1 MAHYLVTGAMGFSGS
16 TLTRQL
22 LEDGKDVIAL
32 DRAEAFE
39 GLDGGLKSWGSI
51 VQNPR
56 LTMLS
61 ADLLD
66 ADSLKP
72 LTKYDISHV
81 FHVASLYDYSATRE
95 ALMAVNVEGTRNLLS
110 WAFEADLERFVHWS
124 TCGVFGK
131 PYTAAEGAKHNLPFN
146 EKASSPKTTDMEAKG
161 PEGTHLVNVYSES
174 KWIQEKLVWQA
185 YREHGLPVSVIRP
198 APIYGRGSC
207 YGHGGIMLLIAK
219 GVLRAIPSDA
229 KNAVT
234 TSVHVEDVAG
244 FARFLVEQE
253 ESIGEDYNVVDDSII
268 SYRDFLHYIAL
279 VSGRRLWN
287 VPGIRLSMYRAIAVP
302 AAQVWTWLVRKFN
315 VPKMDMLEVQSAT
328 YIGSSYWISNQ
339 KSKKLGYQYRYPDV
353 REGVRDTLA
362 WFRETGQL

>member
-1 MAHYLVTGAMGFSGS
+1 MAYYLVTGAMGFSGS

-22 LEDGKDVIAL
+22 LEDGKDVIAM
-32 DRAEAFE
+32 DRAQSFE
-39 GLDGGLKSWGSI
+39 GMEERFKVCKIDPA
-51 VQNPR
+51 NPK
-56 LTMLS
+56 LTLLS

-66 ADSLKP
+66 PDSLKQ
-72 LTKYDISHV
+72 LNEYDISHV

-110 WAFEADLERFVHWS
+110 WALEADLKRFVHWS

-131 PYTAAEGAKHNLPFN
+131 PYTAAEGKKHNLPFD
-146 EKASSPKTTDMEAKG
+146 EKASSPKNTAMDAEG
-161 PEGTHLVNVYSES
+161 PDGTHLVNVYSES
-174 KWIQEKLVWQA
+174 KWIQEKLLWKA
-185 YREHGLPVSVIRP
+185 YADNGLPLTVIRP
-198 APIYGRGSC
+198 APIYGRGSR

-219 GVLRAIPSDA
+219 GLLRAIPSDA

-244 FARFLVEQE
+244 FARFVIEKK

-287 VPGIRLSMYRAIAVP
+287 VPGIRLSMYRAVAVP
-302 AAQVWTWLVRKFN
+302 AAQFWTWLERKFN
-315 VPKMDMLEVQSAT
+315 FPKMQMLEVQSAT
-328 YIGSSYWISNQ
+328 YIGSSYWISNR
-339 KSKKLGYQYRYPDV
+339 KSKELGYQYRYPDV

-362 WFRETGQL
+362 WFRETGDI